1 MVIGLYVGI
10 VTVWGFLWWYLHY
23 PAGPK
28 VSWKALTTFQICD
41 PAAAGTAGYKCEI
54 FSDKHPKTIAM
65 TVLVVVEMFNALN
78 NISENSSL
86 LVIPFWDNQW
96 LLGAITVSMLLHCLI
111 MYVPGLALLFGIT
124 HLSAGE
130 WWQVVLLSAPV
141 ILLDEVL
148 KYVSRSRGERGG
160 RASSRSGKNGSM
172 SQLAVPLGSI
182 QVTSPLLGPDKTH

>member
-1 MVIGLYVGI
+1 LYVGI
-10 VTVWGFLWWYLHY
+10 VTVWGFLWWYLQY

-28 VSWKALTTFQICD
+28 VGWQALTNFQKCD
-41 PAAAGTAGYKCEI
+41 PAAASTAGYRCEV

-96 LLGAITVSMLLHCLI
+96 LLGAIAVSMLLHCLI

-124 HLSAGE
+124 HLSGGE

-160 RASSRSGKNGSM
+160 RLSSRSGKSSSM
-172 SQLAVPLGSI
+172 GQLAVPLGSI